1 MDDRVLAAVL
11 AAGAAVLDEPA
22 LARLGADLAQVSG
35 APVPVGVCGR
45 PGAGRDTVRHAL
57 RGADVVVAD
66 QGGAAEIDVYVF
78 TETLTPEDRAALSA
92 ARRPMVAV
100 LNKADLICFAGAR
113 PMAEAAARCRELQSS
128 TGVPTR
134 PLAALLAGVATDPAG
149 LDPDLAAAL
158 RRLSI
163 GPSGLA
169 GSWRIGTG
177 VRRRLLAE
185 LDLVGVAIAAAAVSG
200 GAGPEVLTALFRE
213 FSGIQGVLEE
223 IGEAAAVIRYRRLLR
238 ALAPLAERAVGSRG
252 APVAAFL
259 AGDAVVLARMAA
271 ASEVVTPPAVP
282 GWRDALLCQ
291 AIYFQRYARGPVSG
305 LHRECGIDIARGA
318 LRQWR
323 RAGDAGE

>member
-11 AAGAAVLDEPA
+11 AAGAAVLDEPT
-22 LARLGADLAQVSG
+22 LQRLGADLAHVSG

-66 QGGAAEIDVYVF
+66 PGGAAEIGVYVF

-100 LNKADLICFAGAR
+100 LNKADLICFEGAG
-113 PMAEAAARCRELQSS
+113 PMAAAAARCRELQSS

-134 PLAALLAGVATDPAG
+134 PLAALLADVATDPAG
-149 LDPDLAAAL
+149 LDPDLFEAL
-158 RRLSI
+158 RRLRR

-169 GSWRIGTG
+169 GPWRISTG
-177 VRRRLLAE
+177 IRQRLLAE
-185 LDLVGVAIAAAAVSG
+185 LDFVGVAMAAAAVSG
-200 GAGPEVLTALFRE
+200 GAGPDVLIALFRE

-223 IGEAAAVIRYRRLLR
+223 IGRAAAVIRYRRLLR
-238 ALAPLAERAVGSRG
+238 ALAPLAEQAVGSRG
-252 APVAAFL
+252 APVGAFL

-271 ASEVVTPPAVP
+271 ASEVVTAPTVP
-282 GWRDALLCQ
+282 GGRNELLCR

-305 LHRECGIDIARGA
+305 LHRDCGIDIARGA

-323 RAGDAGE
+323 RAGGCR